1 MLFLCRGF
9 ISFFSRLFI
18 VLWSLAILRPFF
30 IFCLSPRRSLLL
42 RGGRLLFLGRSLR
55 GRCCSLPLPGCEDCC
70 PSELG
75 CGRFGRLPF
84 SRCGRSGRF
93 PPSRCGR
100 FPFSCCERLPF
111 SCCGRFTLP
120 SPSCCGRLFFFFS
133 CYGFHLHLLLC
144 PLFGGGHGQNGSD
157 FPALQGQPVSWVL
170 VYVLLP
176 INYPV

>member
-30 IFCLSPRRSLLL
+30 IFLPVSATVIVVPRRPVIVSRTVVTWTLLL
-42 RGGRLLFLGRSLR
+42 VADVRDGFHLPVVDGFHSLVASDCHSPVAVGLLFLL
-55 GRCCSLPLPGCEDCC
+55 LPVVVGC
-70 PSELG
+70 
-75 CGRFGRLPF
+75 F
-84 SRCGRSGRF
+84 SS
-93 PPSRCGR
+93 
-100 FPFSCCERLPF
+100 
-111 SCCGRFTLP
+111 
-120 SPSCCGRLFFFFS
+120 FS

-157 FPALQGQPVSWVL
+157 FPALRGQPVSWVL